1 MLPQVTEVGVEL
13 ASPIEGTVLNYRYQV
28 EQVFNDKGG
37 MGLIYRATDLNLR
50 STVILKK
57 SRFVDEQSRAAF
69 EREARLLYGLR
80 HNALPRVID
89 YFITEDASQ
98 FFVMEFIPG
107 QDLSEM
113 LGDRVEKGIGP
124 FPIETVLDWGDQLL
138 DALHY
143 LHNHQPPII
152 HRDIKPQNLKL
163 MPNGQVILLDFGLAK
178 GAVSGMTLAN
188 ASIQGYTPNYAPLEQ
203 MRGSGTD
210 ARSDIYS
217 LAVTMHCLLTGQM
230 PPDAV
235 SRAIETLSAQPDPLR
250 AIHDI
255 NPNFPRPISEALQR
269 ACSLNQ
275 NERPAT
281 ALAMRDVLRDAR
293 KRAAQLASPSNQPSA
308 HPSAAPGKPTTL
320 RGLAQ
325 QGEAKTP
332 SQAEQ
337 PLAAPASSPVV
348 PAASSTPAQQVAVQ
362 AEAKNKPSAAPM
374 PEPAKVPTAPDK
386 IGPDKGAN
394 SPAAKREEAAAT
406 PKGPEKVDVAAAS
419 PVAAPDPV
427 AGPAPAPAVAQAKQP
442 LAPKAEAALQ
452 PGLNTD
458 SLAPSPFD
466 TMVDPLPSRSINDW
480 ESPSQYDT
488 VVDLPPSSSETS
500 SPAEPKPEALKPEA
514 APRPEV
520 RQPDPTPATPVNPA
534 PHKPKEIKPKTP
546 APHEPAPK
554 QHFRPAAAPAQANQ
568 PVPVRREPVQAL
580 APAAPPAPA
589 APAGDDPLRPTSL
602 VLIEHKDDGK
612 PVRPAEPPPAAPTDY
627 AARSRV
633 VQAPGSPT
641 VNKPPQRPSANE
653 QLARR
658 NSPLPATPS
667 YRLVGQQ
674 FQEPSLSLLRE
685 PPVEVETPSQGDVL
699 PNIDLTGVL
708 ANPNI
713 GAVTPKGM
721 RSFTEIIALNVRMEM
736 HAIPG
741 GEFLMGS
748 PKKRGYADEYPQH
761 RVTLSAFYIGKY
773 PITQAQWRAVM
784 RTNPSHFN
792 GNNHPVDS
800 ITWDEAVE
808 FCRRLSYATNRNYR
822 LPTEAEWEFA
832 CRAGTTTLYNYGD
845 EEDLVMQYAWCLP
858 NSGNHTHPVGEKK
871 PNGWGLYDMHG
882 NVWEWCQDWYGGD
895 YYQYSPN
902 VNPAGPTKGTSRV
915 LRGGSWYSLPN
926 YCRSAG
932 RSNHQPELRDPLVG
946 FRVVCD
952 GKPT

>member
-1 MLPQVTEVGVEL
+1 VFGWKVWLPRVTEVGVEL
-13 ASPIEGTVLNYRYQV
+13 ATTIEGTVLNYRYQV

-50 STVILKK
+50 STVVLKK
-57 SRFVDEQSRAAF
+57 SRFVDEQSRGAF
-69 EREARLLYGLR
+69 KREARLLYGLR

-124 FPIETVLDWGDQLL
+124 FPIDTVLDWGDQLL

-143 LHNHQPPII
+143 LHTHEPPII

-163 MPNGQVILLDFGLAK
+163 MPNGQIILLDFGLAK

-250 AIHDI
+250 PIQDI
-255 NPNFPRPISEALQR
+255 NPHFPPPISEALQR

-281 ALAMRDVLRDAR
+281 ALAMRDVLREAR
-293 KRAAQLASPSNQPSA
+293 KYAAELAAELAAAPLKLEPNLPQAPAAAEQISRFAENLAQPPAEIVKPAVAEAVSVAAHLANPPGPAPLPSEATPQSETPAVMPASSADSGANKTPAAIPVAPVKAVEVVAAQPSP
-308 HPSAAPGKPTTL
+308 
-320 RGLAQ
+320 
-325 QGEAKTP
+325 
-332 SQAEQ
+332 
-337 PLAAPASSPVV
+337 APASNQAAPVE
-348 PAASSTPAQQVAVQ
+348 ARKTPAQPINQ
-362 AEAKNKPSAAPM
+362 AS
-374 PEPAKVPTAPDK
+374 
-386 IGPDKGAN
+386 IQL
-394 SPAAKREEAAAT
+394 REAAA
-406 PKGPEKVDVAAAS
+406 P
-419 PVAAPDPV
+419 
-427 AGPAPAPAVAQAKQP
+427 PAQVLAVARIY
-442 LAPKAEAALQ
+442 E
-452 PGLNTD
+452 
-458 SLAPSPFD
+458 PSPFD
-466 TMVDPLPSRSINDW
+466 TFVDSKYIEDEPSR
-480 ESPSQYDT
+480 YDT
-488 VVDLPPSSSETS
+488 VVDLPSPEPSAAKPSPPEPKTPEPNPTKPNAPEAGAPSPGQAELRLKREPALVHQPTS
-500 SPAEPKPEALKPEA
+500 VRREAPRPPAEPAPAPTA
-514 APRPEV
+514 A
-520 RQPDPTPATPVNPA
+520 PTPAPTGA
-534 PHKPKEIKPKTP
+534 E
-546 APHEPAPK
+546 
-554 QHFRPAAAPAQANQ
+554 
-568 PVPVRREPVQAL
+568 
-580 APAAPPAPA
+580 
-589 APAGDDPLRPTSL
+589 PLRPTSL
-602 VLIEHKDDGK
+602 IVIEHKDEGK
-612 PVRPAEPPPAAPTDY
+612 HGRGAEAQPQAPRDFSGRSRVRPGGGAAPPPQPLVRQKPHEPLERLNRPRPAAP
-627 AARSRV
+627 V
-633 VQAPGSPT
+633 
-641 VNKPPQRPSANE
+641 QRPPNQRPQS
-653 QLARR
+653 
-658 NSPLPATPS
+658 
-667 YRLVGQQ
+667 
-674 FQEPSLSLLRE
+674 FQEPSLTFLRE
-685 PPVEVETPSQGDVL
+685 PPAEIETPSQGDVL

-708 ANPNI
+708 ANPNV
-713 GAVTPKGM
+713 GAVAPKGM

-741 GEFLMGS
+741 GEFLMGA
-748 PKKRGYADEYPQH
+748 PEKRGYADESPQH
-761 RVTLSAFYIGKY
+761 RVTLSPFFIGKY

-800 ITWDEAVE
+800 ITWDEAIE
-808 FCRRLSYATNRNYR
+808 FCRRLSYATSRNYR

-832 CRAGTTTLYNYGD
+832 CRAGTTSLYNYGD
-845 EEDLVMQYAWCLP
+845 EEELVMQYAWCLP
-858 NSGNHTHPVGEKK
+858 NSSNHTHPVGEKK

-902 VNPAGPTKGTSRV
+902 VNPVGPAKGTSRV

-952 GKPT
+952 GKPS